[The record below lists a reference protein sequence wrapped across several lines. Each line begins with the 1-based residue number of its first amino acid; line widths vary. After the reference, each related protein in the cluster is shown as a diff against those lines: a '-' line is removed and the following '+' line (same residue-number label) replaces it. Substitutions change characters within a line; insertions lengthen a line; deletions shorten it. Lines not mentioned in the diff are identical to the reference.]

1 MQFNQ
6 PEIGLSYIAM
16 LDGNVVSNYFKLY
29 EGIDLNNKEL
39 LEDLVVVNLKNNYL
53 KEFVKR
59 NYSTLSVLVFINE
72 DENKIMM
79 ELI

>member
-1 MQFNQ
+1 
-6 PEIGLSYIAM
+6 M

>member
-1 MQFNQ
+1 
-6 PEIGLSYIAM
+6 M

-59 NYSTLSVLVFINE
+59 NYSTLSVLGFINE
-72 DENKIMM
+72 DENKIMK

>member
-1 MQFNQ
+1 
-6 PEIGLSYIAM
+6 M

-53 KEFVKR
+53 KEFVKI
-59 NYSTLSVLVFINE
+59 NYSTLSVLGFINE
-72 DENKIMM
+72 DENKIMK

>member
-1 MQFNQ
+1 
-6 PEIGLSYIAM
+6 M

-39 LEDLVVVNLKNNYL
+39 LEDLVVVNVKNKYL

-72 DENKIMM
+72 DENKIMK

>member
-1 MQFNQ
+1 
-6 PEIGLSYIAM
+6 M

-72 DENKIMM
+72 DENKIMK